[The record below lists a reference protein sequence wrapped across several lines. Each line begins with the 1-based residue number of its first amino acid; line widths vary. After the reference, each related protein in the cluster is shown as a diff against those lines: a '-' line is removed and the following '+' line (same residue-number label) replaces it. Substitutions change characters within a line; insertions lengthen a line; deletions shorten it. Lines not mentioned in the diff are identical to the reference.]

1 MWHQGFNCNCTKL
14 RNNFLCWKK
23 IKTMTLFNNLSPP
36 TIFES
41 ITCVNNGVLCQLC
54 HAVTF
59 FYVVYALI
67 WEKTTCPCGAADTEQ
82 HVLFKLHL
90 HLSDAFIQ
98 SDLHSGY
105 TFSQY
110 VCFLGIEATT
120 FCTANAM
127 LYHWATVST
136 TFSGYSPKWCQ
147 ADVEEMN
154 CWIKV
159 VVVFL
164 PKN

>member
-59 FYVVYALI
+59 FMLFTL
-67 WEKTTCPCGAADTEQ
+67 WFERKQ
-82 HVLFKLHL
+82 HVRVAQLTQNSMCCLNYIYIY
-90 HLSDAFIQ
+90 AF
-98 SDLHSGY
+98 SRCYSGY

-159 VVVFL
+159 VVVFFAQKL
-164 PKN
+164 IL